1 MNLKELSRV
10 TVPPL
15 PDPGGKDQ
23 KSINQKII
31 EIVKSLF
38 VRDGDKEKRIRA
50 IEDNA
55 GIAINPSNIDHAL
68 LDNLNSTDI
77 NHLSNAQVSGLHA
90 KLHPITS
97 TADHSSSATPGNL
110 LKADANGLPVD
121 ATNTDAQVSNAV
133 TKTHDQS
140 HSIVS
145 TSDHTSSATPGNI
158 LKADANGLPIDATN
172 TDAQVSATV
181 TASHA
186 RSHSIV
192 SASDHTSSATPGYL
206 LKADANGLPT
216 EAGACKVGGA
226 SDYSEF
232 EADGTY
238 KANGA
243 ATTFDD
249 LLGDVTRIQV
259 SGVGIIADNTENA
272 LKFQTSANL
281 SDYAVANYQLRH
293 RWKPGS
299 NGFPHIHFEQT
310 ENDVPNFL
318 IRIRWQRNF
327 GAKTTAWTDY
337 KCNTAAVPYVSGTL
351 NQIAYGAALTP
362 PAGYSLSDII
372 QFRVFRDN
380 ANTSTVFAGADPF
393 STDVLVTGIDIHIE
407 EDTLGSRTEYSK

>member
-50 IEDNA
+50 IEDNT
-55 GIAINPSNIDHAL
+55 GVAINPSNIDHAL

-90 KLHPITS
+90 KLHSITS

-110 LKADANGLPVD
+110 LKADANGLPID
-121 ATNTDAQVSNAV
+121 ATNTDNQVSNAV
-133 TKTHDQS
+133 TKTHD
-140 HSIVS
+140 
-145 TSDHTSSATPGNI
+145 
-158 LKADANGLPIDATN
+158 
-172 TDAQVSATV
+172 
-181 TASHA
+181 

-192 SASDHTSSATPGYL
+192 SSSDHTSSATPGYL
-206 LKADANGLPT
+206 LKSDANGLPV
-216 EAGACKVGGA
+216 EAGTAKIGGA
-226 SDYSEF
+226 ANYSEF

-243 ATTFDD
+243 ATTYDD
-249 LLGDVTRIQV
+249 LLGDVTRAQV
-259 SGVGIIADNTENA
+259 SGVGIVIDNTENA

-281 SDYAVANYQLRH
+281 SDYMVSNYQIRH
-293 RWKPGS
+293 RWQAGS
-299 NGFPHIHFEQT
+299 SVYPHIHFEQSQ
-310 ENDVPNFL
+310 NQIPNFL
-318 IRIRWQRNF
+318 IRYRWQRNLA
-327 GAKTTAWTDY
+327 AKTTAWSDY
-337 KCNTAAVPYVSGTL
+337 KCNTLATPYTSGTL
-351 NQIAYGAALTP
+351 NNIVYGAAITA
-362 PAGYSLSDII
+362 PAGYNISDILE
-372 QFRVFRDN
+372 FRIFRDN
-380 ANTSTVFAGADPF
+380 ANTSGVFSGADPF
-393 STDVLVTGIDIHIE
+393 TTDVLVTGIDIHII